1 MVFSAA
7 SGNAITLSQ
16 VGLKTPVRVVLVTEH
31 GGLWLPGDD
40 RERNEIEL
48 QGSAEELTAMLDG
61 LQFLPDRSGRTDT
74 LTIRASALLEPK
86 GFSRE
91 LHIDLVPSHTDLAV
105 SLQAPSGSIAEQST
119 VEIVAA
125 VTNQLVVSGRDADGV
140 SLAIPL
146 PAGLTIRSATPSIGA
161 YDAAT
166 GIWTVGNLPL
176 GASVQLVLIATVD
189 VGTDGQTLLIGASAT
204 SQGNDLRPA
213 DNTFAIHLAVSGQS
227 NAAPTDVTLS
237 HAAIDENSPAGILVG
252 TLSTVDTP
260 GDAHTYQLVQNPGGR
275 FVVDGMDL
283 RVAPGADPVVNAV
296 RSGSRSTRSSISAPG
311 LRLIWPPSGRIWRS
325 SSSLSRLVA
334 ERMWRCWPAMQS
346 AA

>member
-1 MVFSAA
+1 
-7 SGNAITLSQ
+7 
-16 VGLKTPVRVVLVTEH
+16 
-31 GGLWLPGDD
+31 
-40 RERNEIEL
+40 
-48 QGSAEELTAMLDG
+48 MLDG

-74 LTIRASALLEPK
+74 LTIRATALLEPK

-125 VTNQLVVSGRDADGV
+125 VTNQQVVSGHDSDGV

-146 PAGLTIRSATPSIGA
+146 PTGLTLRSATPSIGA

-166 GIWTVGNLPL
+166 GIWTIGNLPL
-176 GASVQLVLIATVD
+176 GASAQLVLVATVD

-204 SQGNDLRPA
+204 SQGVDLRPA
-213 DNTFAIHLAVSGQS
+213 DNTFAVHLAVSGQS

-252 TLSTVDTP
+252 TLSTIDTP
-260 GDAHTYQLVQNPGGR
+260 GDTHTYQLVQNPGGR
-275 FVVDGMDL
+275 FVVDGKEL
-283 RVAPGADPVVNAV
+283 RVAPGAILDHEGLAAIPLIIRSIDQGGLAV
-296 RSGSRSTRSSISAPG
+296 DREITSRSPTSTSGHSSCRSALHVRRKATRSVSQSRQPIPMH
-311 LRLIWPPSGRIWRS
+311 RS
-325 SSSLSRLVA
+325 N
-334 ERMWRCWPAMQS
+334 
-346 AA
+346 